1 MNLLCVHFAMN
12 ILKVCIKRSQRILFN
27 KERKKKN
34 FDFLRRF
41 LNFKRTIVLFAFPC
55 LVAHPMHFQ
64 KGSWNGR
71 ENVQKWPFLA
81 KPNCQC
87 YAGLPWKMDK
97 KHNYYIYKYVS
108 TIILNLK
115 VLPKK
120 LPVSEVL

>member
-1 MNLLCVHFAMN
+1 MLCVHFAMN
-12 ILKVCIKRSQRILFN
+12 ILKYKTVPRNFIQQR
-27 KERKKKN
+27 KN

-87 YAGLPWKMDK
+87 WFALENGQKL
-97 KHNYYIYKYVS
+97 NYYTYLTS
-108 TIILNLK
+108 NILKPQGILETYCQIK
-115 VLPKK
+115 VAR
-120 LPVSEVL
+120 VV